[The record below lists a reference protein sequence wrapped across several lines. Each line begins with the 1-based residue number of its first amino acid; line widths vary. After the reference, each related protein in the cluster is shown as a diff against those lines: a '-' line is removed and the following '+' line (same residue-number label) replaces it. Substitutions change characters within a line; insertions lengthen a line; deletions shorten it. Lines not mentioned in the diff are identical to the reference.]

1 MEIKIVKIKKPED
14 VNVILGQSHFIK
26 TVEDIYEALITTV
39 PGIKFGL
46 AFCESSGKKL
56 IRHTG
61 TDEEMEKLAIENAKM
76 ISAGHSF
83 IILLKNAYPIN
94 IMKALKDVSE
104 IVNIFAATSNPLKVI
119 IAEEREGRG
128 ILGVIDGEMPAGVED
143 EKESQERVKFLRDIG
158 YKVGG

>member
-1 MEIKIVKIKKPED
+1 MELKTVEIKKTED
-14 VNVILGQSHFIK
+14 INVILGQSHFIK
-26 TVEDIYEALITTV
+26 TVEDIYEALITTI

-61 TDEEMEKLAIENAKM
+61 TDEEMESLAIENVKM

-104 IVNIFAATSNPLKVI
+104 IVNIFAATANPLKVI
-119 IAEEREGRG
+119 IAEEGEGRG
-128 ILGVIDGEMPAGVED
+128 ILGVIDGEIPVGVED
-143 EKESQERVKFLRDIG
+143 EKERQERIKFLRDIG
-158 YKVGG
+158 YKVGE